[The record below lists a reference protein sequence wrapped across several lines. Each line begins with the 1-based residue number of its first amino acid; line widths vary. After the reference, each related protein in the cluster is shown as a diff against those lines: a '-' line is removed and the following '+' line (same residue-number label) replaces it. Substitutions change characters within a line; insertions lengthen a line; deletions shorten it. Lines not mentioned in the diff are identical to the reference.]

1 MRNVRAETYTKA
13 ALTWEE
19 RSSMADG
26 SDLKIRKAR
35 LEAGSLMVRKQYRQA
50 IPFFEEAIQLLS
62 EQNKPIAM
70 SDMLWRV
77 GQCYT
82 RIGLR
87 DHAAVRL
94 RAALRILREYPGDD
108 HLPAVLLELG
118 NALRKGDPGEAEGCY
133 NEAAELYVARKQ
145 LELAA
150 AAWVNLGIMC
160 SEQERFEESLAHYEK
175 ARDVRERSPSVKPSR
190 IGVLLNNM
198 ANCQRRMGN
207 YDEAHKLV
215 DRAVEFLSQNGD
227 PGPAAAYGTRGLIFM
242 DSGNDAEAVE
252 WLQESYA
259 ERKKAS
265 SPNFETIA
273 ENLEKEI
280 VALKRLG
287 RMEEAAL
294 AEDRLALA
302 RAAMNEIPQPWIW

>member
-1 MRNVRAETYTKA
+1 
-13 ALTWEE
+13 
-19 RSSMADG
+19 MADN

-35 LEAGSLMVRKQYRQA
+35 LAAGSLMMRKQFREA
-50 IPFFEEAIQLLS
+50 IPHFEQAIQLLS
-62 EQNKPIAM
+62 ERKKPIAM
-70 SDMLWRV
+70 ADMLWRS
-77 GQCYT
+77 GQCYNQ
-82 RIGLR
+82 IGLA
-87 DHAAVRL
+87 DHAALRL
-94 RAALRILREYPGDD
+94 QAALKILRDYPGHA
-108 HLPAVLLELG
+108 HLPSVLLEIG
-118 NALRKGDPGEAEGCY
+118 NALRKSDPAEAERAY
-133 NEAAELYVARKQ
+133 KEAAEIHVARKQ

-150 AAWVNLGIMC
+150 AAWVNLGIMY

-175 ARDVRERSPSVKPSR
+175 ARDVRERAPSIKPAR

-198 ANCQRRMGN
+198 ANCHRRMGN
-207 YDEAHKLV
+207 FEEAHNLA

-227 PGPAAAYGTRGLIFM
+227 PGPAAAYGTRGLIYL
-242 DSGNDAEAVE
+242 DSGNDEEAVE

-265 SPNFETIA
+265 SPNFETIV

-280 VALKRLG
+280 AALKRLG

-302 RAAMNEIPQPWIW
+302 RAAMNEIPQPGIW

>member
-1 MRNVRAETYTKA
+1 
-13 ALTWEE
+13 
-19 RSSMADG
+19 MADS

-35 LEAGSLMVRKQYRQA
+35 LEAGSLVVRKQYRQA

-62 EQNKPIAM
+62 EKNKPVAM

-77 GQCYT
+77 GQCYN

-87 DHAAVRL
+87 EHAAVRL

-118 NALRKGDPGEAEGCY
+118 NALRKGDTAEAERCY
-133 NEAAELYVARKQ
+133 KEAAEIHVARKQ
-145 LELAA
+145 PELAA
-150 AAWVNLGIMC
+150 AAWVNLGIMY
-160 SEQERFEESLAHYEK
+160 SEQERFEDSLAHYEK
-175 ARDVRERSPSVKPSR
+175 ARDVRERSPSIKPSR

-198 ANCQRRMGN
+198 ANCHRRMGN
-207 YDEAHKLV
+207 FDEAHELV
-215 DRAVEFLSQNGD
+215 DRAIEFLSQNGD
-227 PGPAAAYGTRGLIFM
+227 PGPAAAYGTRGLIYL

-259 ERKKAS
+259 ERKKSS

-280 VALKRLG
+280 AALNRLG
-287 RMEEAAL
+287 RTEEATL
-294 AEDRLALA
+294 AEDRLRLA
-302 RAAMNEIPQPWIW
+302 RASMNEIPQPWIW

>member
-1 MRNVRAETYTKA
+1 
-13 ALTWEE
+13 
-19 RSSMADG
+19 MADS

-35 LEAGSLMVRKQYRQA
+35 LEAGSLMVRNQYRQA

-62 EQNKPIAM
+62 EQNKPISM

-87 DHAAVRL
+87 SHAVVRL
-94 RAALRILREYPGDD
+94 RAALQILREYPSDD
-108 HLPAVLLELG
+108 HLPAVLLDLG
-118 NALRKGDPGEAEGCY
+118 NALGMDDPGEAERCY
-133 NEAAELYVARKQ
+133 MEAAEIHVARKQ
-145 LELAA
+145 PELAA
-150 AAWVNLGIMC
+150 AAWVNLGIMY
-160 SEQERFEESLAHYEK
+160 SEQERFEDSLAHYEK
-175 ARDVRERSPSVKPSR
+175 ARDVRERSPSVEPSR

-198 ANCQRRMGN
+198 ANCHRRMGN
-207 YDEAHKLV
+207 YDEAHALV
-215 DRAVEFLSQNGD
+215 DRAIEFLSQNGD
-227 PGPAAAYGTRGLIFM
+227 PGPAAAYGTRGLIYL
-242 DSGNDAEAVE
+242 DSGNDAEAVA

-259 ERKKAS
+259 ERKKSS

-280 VALKRLG
+280 AALKRLG
-287 RMEEAAL
+287 RVQEAAL

-302 RAAMNEIPQPWIW
+302 RAAMKEIPQPWIW

>member
-1 MRNVRAETYTKA
+1 MTD
-13 ALTWEE
+13 
-19 RSSMADG
+19 S

-35 LEAGSLMVRKQYRQA
+35 LEAGSLMVRRQYRQA
-50 IPFFEEAIQLLS
+50 IPRFEEAIQLLS
-62 EQNKPIAM
+62 KQNKPIAM

-77 GQCYT
+77 GQCYN
-82 RIGLR
+82 RIGVR

-94 RAALRILREYPGDD
+94 RAALQILREYPGDD

-118 NALRKGDPGEAEGCY
+118 NALRKGDPAELCY
-133 NEAAELYVARKQ
+133 KEAAELHVARKQ
-145 LELAA
+145 PELAA
-150 AAWVNLGIMC
+150 AAWVNLGIMY

-198 ANCQRRMGN
+198 ANCHRRMGN
-207 YDEAHKLV
+207 YDEAHELAN
-215 DRAVEFLSQNGD
+215 RAIEFLSQNGD
-227 PGPAAAYGTRGLIFM
+227 PGPAAAYGTRGLIYL
-242 DSGNDAEAVE
+242 DSGKDEEAVE

-259 ERKKAS
+259 ERKKSS

-280 VALKRLG
+280 AALKRLG
-287 RMEEAAL
+287 RVQEAAL

-302 RAAMNEIPQPWIW
+302 RAAMKEIPQPWIW

>member
-1 MRNVRAETYTKA
+1 
-13 ALTWEE
+13 
-19 RSSMADG
+19 MADS
-26 SDLKIRKAR
+26 SDLKVRKAR
-35 LEAGSLMVRKQYRQA
+35 LEAGSLVVRRQYRQA
-50 IPFFEEAIQLLS
+50 IPYFEEAIQLLS
-62 EQNKPIAM
+62 EQNKPIAL

-77 GQCYT
+77 GQCYN

-87 DHAAVRL
+87 DHAEVRL

-118 NALRKGDPGEAEGCY
+118 NALRKGDPAEAERCY
-133 NEAAELYVARKQ
+133 KEAAEIHVARKQ
-145 LELAA
+145 PELAA
-150 AAWVNLGIMC
+150 AAWVNLGIMY

-207 YDEAHKLV
+207 YEEAHNLV
-215 DRAVEFLSQNGD
+215 DRAVEFLAQNGD
-227 PGPAAAYGTRGLIFM
+227 PGPAAAYGTRGLIYL
-242 DSGNDAEAVE
+242 DSGQDAEAVE

-280 VALKRLG
+280 AALKRLG

>member
-1 MRNVRAETYTKA
+1 
-13 ALTWEE
+13 
-19 RSSMADG
+19 MAD
-26 SDLKIRKAR
+26 SPDLKIRKTR
-35 LEAGSLMVRKQYRQA
+35 LASGSLMMRKQYRQA
-50 IPFFEEAIQLLS
+50 IPLFEETIQLLS

-70 SDMLWRV
+70 ADMLWRV

-87 DHAAVRL
+87 DHAIVRL
-94 RAALRILREYPGDD
+94 QAALQILREYPGDD
-108 HLPAVLLELG
+108 HLPAVLLDLG
-118 NALRKGDPGEAEGCY
+118 NALRKGDPVEAERCY
-133 NEAAELYVARKQ
+133 NEAAEIHVARRE
-145 LELAA
+145 LERAA
-150 AAWVNLGIMC
+150 AAWINLGIMY

-175 ARDVRERSPSVKPSR
+175 ARDVRERSASVKPSR
-190 IGVLLNNM
+190 IGLLLNNM
-198 ANCQRRMGN
+198 ANCRLRMGD

-215 DRAVEFLSQNGD
+215 DRAIELLSQDGD
-227 PGPAAAYGTRGLIFM
+227 PGPAAAYGTRGLIYL
-242 DSGNDAEAVE
+242 DSGNDAEAVA

-280 VALKRLG
+280 AALKRLG
-287 RMEEAAL
+287 RMQEAAL

-302 RAAMNEIPQPWIW
+302 RAAMNEIPQPSIW

>member
-1 MRNVRAETYTKA
+1 MAE
-13 ALTWEE
+13 
-19 RSSMADG
+19 S

-35 LEAGSLMVRKQYRQA
+35 LAAGSLMMRKQFRQA
-50 IPFFEEAIQLLS
+50 IPYFEEAIQLLS
-62 EQNKPIAM
+62 KRKKPIAM
-70 SDMLWRV
+70 ADMLWRS

-82 RIGLR
+82 RIGLS
-87 DHAAVRL
+87 DHATVRL
-94 RAALRILREYPGDD
+94 QAALKILRGFPGHA
-108 HLPAVLLELG
+108 HLPSVLLEIG
-118 NALRKGDPGEAEGCY
+118 NALRKADPTEAERAY
-133 NEAAELYVARKQ
+133 KEAAEIYVVRKE
-145 LELAA
+145 LEQAA
-150 AAWVNLGIMC
+150 AAWTNLGIMY

-175 ARDVRERSPSVKPSR
+175 ARDVRERAPSVKPSR

-198 ANCQRRMGN
+198 ANCHRRMGN
-207 YDEAHKLV
+207 FEGAHKLA

-227 PGPAAAYGTRGLIFM
+227 PALADAYGTRGLIYL
-242 DSGNDAEAVE
+242 DSGDDAEAVE

-259 ERKKAS
+259 ERKKSS

-280 VALKRLG
+280 AALKRLG

-302 RAAMNEIPQPWIW
+302 RAAMNEIPQPGIW

>member
-1 MRNVRAETYTKA
+1 
-13 ALTWEE
+13 
-19 RSSMADG
+19 MADS

-35 LEAGSLMVRKQYRQA
+35 LEAGSLMVRNQFRQA
-50 IPFFEEAIQLLS
+50 IPRFEEAIQLLS
-62 EQNKPIAM
+62 EKNKPIAL

-77 GQCYT
+77 GQCYN

-87 DHAAVRL
+87 DHAEVRL
-94 RAALRILREYPGDD
+94 REALRILREYPGDD

-118 NALRKGDPGEAEGCY
+118 NAMLKGDPAEAERCY
-133 NEAAELYVARKQ
+133 KEAAEIHVARKQ

-150 AAWVNLGIMC
+150 AAWVNLGVMY

-175 ARDVRERSPSVKPSR
+175 ARDVRERAPSVMPSR

-198 ANCQRRMGN
+198 ANCHRRMGN
-207 YDEAHKLV
+207 YEEAHKLV
-215 DRAVEFLSQNGD
+215 DRAVEFLSQSGD
-227 PGPAAAYGTRGLIFM
+227 PGPAAAYGTRGLIFL
-242 DSGNDAEAVE
+242 DSGNDTEAVE

-280 VALKRLG
+280 AALKRLG

-302 RAAMNEIPQPWIW
+302 RAAMNEIPQPLIW

>member
-1 MRNVRAETYTKA
+1 
-13 ALTWEE
+13 
-19 RSSMADG
+19 MADS

-35 LEAGSLMVRKQYRQA
+35 LEAGSLVVRKQYRQA

-62 EQNKPIAM
+62 EKNKPVAM

-77 GQCYT
+77 GQCYN

-87 DHAAVRL
+87 EHAAVRL

-118 NALRKGDPGEAEGCY
+118 NALRKGDTAEAELCY
-133 NEAAELYVARKQ
+133 KEAAEIHVARKQ
-145 LELAA
+145 PELAA
-150 AAWVNLGIMC
+150 AAWVNLGIMY

-175 ARDVRERSPSVKPSR
+175 ARDVRERSPSIKPSR

-198 ANCQRRMGN
+198 ANCHRRMGN
-207 YDEAHKLV
+207 FDEAHKLV
-215 DRAVEFLSQNGD
+215 DRAIEFLSQNGD
-227 PGPAAAYGTRGLIFM
+227 PGPAAAYGTRGLIYL

-259 ERKKAS
+259 ERKKSS

-280 VALKRLG
+280 AALKRLG
-287 RMEEAAL
+287 RMEEVAL